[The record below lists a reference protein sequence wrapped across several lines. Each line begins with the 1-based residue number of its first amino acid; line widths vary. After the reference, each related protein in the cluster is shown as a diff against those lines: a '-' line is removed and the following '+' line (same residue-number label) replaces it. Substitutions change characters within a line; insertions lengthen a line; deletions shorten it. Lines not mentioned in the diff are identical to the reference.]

1 MKMLKILQQKNNIQ
15 KEGESVTNSE
25 LLKDRI
31 EKSGLRYDFIAEQL
45 TMSVYWFK
53 KKVNNEKNF
62 HAWEIQLLCKLLNI
76 TSLREK
82 DRIFFAE
89 NVEKSST
96 EV

>member
-1 MKMLKILQQKNNIQ
+1 M
-15 KEGESVTNSE
+15 TNSK
-25 LLKDRI
+25 LLKERI
-31 EKSGLRYDFIAEQL
+31 EQSGLKLGFIADKL
-45 TMSVYWFK
+45 GMSQYWFK

-62 HAWEIQLLCKLLNI
+62 LAWEIQVLCKLLNI

-89 NVEKSST
+89 NVEEYST